1 MSKFHKLVEDLRANT
16 INDILL
22 VIEKVKKEKEDLE
35 YSVES
40 RTIELNNIK
49 NELNKTKKSN
59 LSFAVDNQNMEM
71 IQNVLIF
78 YAT

>member
-1 MSKFHKLVEDLRANT
+1 VEDLRENT

-59 LSFAVDNQNMEM
+59 LSFSVDNQNMEM

-78 YAT
+78 FET

>member
-1 MSKFHKLVEDLRANT
+1 VEDLKENT

-22 VIEKVKKEKEDLE
+22 AIEKVKKEKEDLE

-78 YAT
+78 YET